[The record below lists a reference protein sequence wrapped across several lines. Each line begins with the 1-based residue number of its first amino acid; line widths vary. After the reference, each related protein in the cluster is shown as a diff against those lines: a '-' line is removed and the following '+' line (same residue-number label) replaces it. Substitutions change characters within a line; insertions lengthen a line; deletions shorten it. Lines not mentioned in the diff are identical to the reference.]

1 MPSVS
6 PAQHRWIE
14 WVRHNPE
21 ARRRSGM
28 SQAQADEWSH
38 ADRGSPWRHKDS
50 GGALDDGGMGPSAFG
65 GPPGAISP
73 FMPTMPD
80 RSGDAWPAHDDPRI
94 GRIKAPSSHLSSDDR
109 GTPSPMEAGPMAA
122 YLSQIYGGL
131 QRTGAGGVQRRQFGG
146 GMGVAEPSSGGIL
159 SGSANPMM
167 QGRMQQLA
175 QLPDE
180 KLQELSLRMPH
191 NPMISRALA
200 QRHMH
205 TAAVGSSPA
214 TGSSG
219 ILPTT
224 APPQQPPGEGILPQ
238 QQQRRG
244 GTIEHR
250 QGGGMMGMS
259 EASPWWERSEEHG
272 MESGYLHGSTF
283 GRADHLTTAAPGGSY
298 VVPADVISG
307 VGEGNSPAGASAV
320 QHMLNTGPWGTPLRG
335 GRHGNTLPRPPRGV
349 PAYRGAGYSQGE
361 AKGGGV
367 QGEGQGVG
375 EPVPVKLSHGEYVI
389 PPQRVLMIGRYL
401 LRKHGGKGVNDKLA
415 MKLGH
420 DALDAWVE
428 HERKKTIA
436 KMKKLP
442 GPTRATGGRL
452 AAA

>member
-6 PAQHRWIE
+6 AAQHRFFGWLHSNPDEAKKHGLSEGRVSE
-14 WVRHNPE
+14 WL
-21 ARRRSGM
+21 
-28 SQAQADEWSH
+28 H
-38 ADRGSPWRHKDS
+38 ADRGSPWRRKDS
-50 GGALDDGGMGPSAFG
+50 GGALDDGGMGASAFG

-94 GRIKAPSSHLSSDDR
+94 GHIKAPSSHPSSGDR
-109 GTPSPMEAGPMAA
+109 GAPSPTEAGPMAA
-122 YLSQIYGGL
+122 YLAQIYGGL

-146 GMGVAEPSSGGIL
+146 GMGVADPSSGGIL

-214 TGSSG
+214 TGNSGILSTTPQAQPQGSG
-219 ILPTT
+219 ILP
-224 APPQQPPGEGILPQ
+224 PQPES
-238 QQQRRG
+238 RG

-250 QGGGMMGMS
+250 QGGGAMMGMS

-283 GRADHLTTAAPGGSY
+283 GRADHLTTTAPGGSY
-298 VVPADVISG
+298 IVPADVISG
-307 VGEGNSPAGASAV
+307 IGEGNSLAGAAAV
-320 QHMLNTGPWGTPLRG
+320 QHMLSTGPWGTPLRAGHG
-335 GRHGNTLPRPPRGV
+335 GSGLPRPPRGV
-349 PAYRGAGYSQGE
+349 PAYRGQYQ

-367 QGEGQGVG
+367 QADDQGVG
-375 EPVPVKLSHGEYVI
+375 APVPVKLSHGEYQVG
-389 PPQRVLMIGRYL
+389 PRLVLMIGRYL

-420 DALDAWVE
+420 DALDEWVK
-428 HERKKTIA
+428 HERTRIVT